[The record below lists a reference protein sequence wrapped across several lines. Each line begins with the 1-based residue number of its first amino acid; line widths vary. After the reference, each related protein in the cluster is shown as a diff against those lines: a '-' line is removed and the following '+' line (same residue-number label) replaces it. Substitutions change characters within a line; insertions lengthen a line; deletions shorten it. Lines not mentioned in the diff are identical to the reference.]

1 MQPVHGPVGAV
12 LVVVEILPGTAEE
25 PELAAGVLPAAG
37 EAGSVSGSAPASK
50 GERSGKGRRRGQ
62 DGAAGDDKK
71 DK

>member
-1 MQPVHGPVGAV
+1 LQPGERVVSDGGDRLRPGAR
-12 LVVVEILPGTAEE
+12 VE
-25 PELAAGVLPAAG
+25 LPAAG